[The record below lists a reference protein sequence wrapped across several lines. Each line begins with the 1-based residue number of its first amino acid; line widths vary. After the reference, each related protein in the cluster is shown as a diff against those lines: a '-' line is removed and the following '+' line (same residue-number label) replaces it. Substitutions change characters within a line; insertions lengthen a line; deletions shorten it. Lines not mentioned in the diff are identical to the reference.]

1 VVALLGRGQIVV
13 TTHTEVRA
21 LAHRRARA
29 LLFAT
34 DDLFTDLRQMGK
46 PTKAKTYTTE
56 YGLAIEF
63 AAASGLLK
71 SVQIS
76 DAKPEDQLA
85 IDRTIASPVRIS
97 VREPFG

>member
-1 VVALLGRGQIVV
+1 
-13 TTHTEVRA
+13 
-21 LAHRRARA
+21 
-29 LLFAT
+29 
-34 DDLFTDLRQMGK
+34 MGK